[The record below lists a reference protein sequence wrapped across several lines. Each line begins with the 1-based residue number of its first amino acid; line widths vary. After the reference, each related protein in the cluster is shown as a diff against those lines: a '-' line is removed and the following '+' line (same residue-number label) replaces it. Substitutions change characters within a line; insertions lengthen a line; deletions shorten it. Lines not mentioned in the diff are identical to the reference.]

1 MGLCVPP
8 SPDLSRGGD
17 DYVLDAVTFEQII
30 EEAAFFLF
38 LQRFLHAVGHLV
50 DRVPLARLRVLGELP
65 T

>member
-1 MGLCVPP
+1 M
-8 SPDLSRGGD
+8 
-17 DYVLDAVTFEQII
+17 LDAVTFEQII